1 MVVALLVV
9 AAIAAISWLVG
20 SKGWGT
26 VQKLIFW
33 VVLLV
38 VLWVVVAVGGVP
50 QPSG

>member
-1 MVVALLVV
+1 MTIALLVV
-9 AAIAAISWLVG
+9 AAVAAVAWLVG

-33 VVLLV
+33 VALLV
-38 VLWVVVAVGGVP
+38 VLWVLLAVGGVP